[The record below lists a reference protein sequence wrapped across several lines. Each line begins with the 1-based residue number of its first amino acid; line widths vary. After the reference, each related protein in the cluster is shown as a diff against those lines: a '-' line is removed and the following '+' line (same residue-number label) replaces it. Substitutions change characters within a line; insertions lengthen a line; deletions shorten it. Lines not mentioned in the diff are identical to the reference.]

1 MPKPAQ
7 WHLGSD
13 QGEAL
18 DRHAPRVML
27 FITVGAAN
35 RPSPVEGCVLTV
47 LCLSC
52 LYPPVGVCQWC
63 CLGCRRDM
71 DAMLRLG
78 G

>member
-18 DRHAPRVML
+18 DLHAPRVML

-35 RPSPVEGCVLTV
+35 RPSPVEGCVLTAR
-47 LCLSC
+47 
-52 LYPPVGVCQWC
+52 VCHVC
-63 CLGCRRDM
+63 IRRLESVNG
-71 DAMLRLG
+71 AV
-78 G
+78 